1 MDNEY
6 VAVTGAVE
14 AEMRV
19 EPLEVTVELLQDG
32 LTLWDAPLHAFT
44 SNFKDALGDIFAIQW
59 DFWPPTIGVTQI
71 SLSTDP
77 APGSSP
83 PETVWA
89 RVSIVGLGFEP
100 GVSVV
105 TKWNNAFGFADNGA
119 GANSILLP
127 SPVPDA
133 HGRFAFQVL
142 HKAVKRAAKDWLW
155 GDNLQLVLDA
165 QQRIGTT
172 PNRREAYQRGIPRSR
187 AVAVGSLGRPME

>member
-1 MDNEY
+1 MDNEDA
-6 VAVTGAVE
+6 VVTGAIE
-14 AEMRV
+14 AEMRF
-19 EPLEVTVELLQDG
+19 EPLEVTVDLFQDG
-32 LTLWDAPLHAFT
+32 LTLWDAPLHAYT
-44 SNFKDALGDIFAIQW
+44 SKFKDALRDIFTLQW
-59 DFWPPTIGVTQI
+59 DVWPPTVGVREI

-83 PETVWA
+83 PESVWA
-89 RVSIVGLGFEP
+89 RVSIFGLGFEP
-100 GVSVV
+100 GVPVV

-119 GANSILLP
+119 GANSILLQ

-133 HGRFAFQVL
+133 NGRFAFQVI

-172 PNRREAYQRGIPRSR
+172 PNRREAYQRGIPGH
-187 AVAVGSLGRPME
+187 VLWQWVP